1 MWQVGYTNHYM
12 IHIMITETNDIHISS
27 KWKYG
32 VLGENA
38 LVFGFISKIRRL
50 KNTAVQQ
57 VDFTLKTK

>member
-1 MWQVGYTNHYM
+1 MTSTFRANGN
-12 IHIMITETNDIHISS
+12 ILKCKKN
-27 KWKYG
+27 G

-57 VDFTLKTK
+57 VDFTLKI